1 MFIDAKGKPCPQ
13 PVILAI
19 RALDALQ
26 AGETLQVQV
35 DNEAAVENLKRM
47 ALKKGA
53 AADVKADGSCW
64 IVEIVPAG
72 APAAQSGAGLSG
84 AVATGG
90 AQSGAGLSG
99 AVATGG
105 AQSGAGLSGAVATGG
120 AQRGAALSG
129 AVATGGAQSGAAL
142 SGAVATGGAKS
153 GAALSGG
160 AQSSLSA
167 EEQAQQICA
176 VPARGPVV
184 VAIGSAEMGNGD
196 PKLGKILMKSFLYS
210 LTQLDALPQ
219 TVLFFN
225 GGVRMTTEGSES
237 IEDLKALEAQGVEIL
252 SCGTCL
258 DFYGLKDKLRVGGIT
273 NMYVIA
279 QTMAEAGN
287 VVKI

>member
-47 ALKKGA
+47 AQKKGA

-90 AQSGAGLSG
+90 AQSGA
-99 AVATGG
+99 
-105 AQSGAGLSGAVATGG
+105 
-120 AQRGAALSG
+120 
-129 AVATGGAQSGAAL
+129 
-142 SGAVATGGAKS
+142 
-153 GAALSGG
+153 ALSGG

-176 VPARGPVV
+176 APARGPVV

>member
-26 AGETLQVQV
+26 ASETLQVQV

-47 ALKKGA
+47 AQKKGA

-72 APAAQSGAGLSG
+72 APAAQSGVGLS
-84 AVATGG
+84 GG
-90 AQSGAGLSG
+90 AQSGAGLS
-99 AVATGG
+99 
-105 AQSGAGLSGAVATGG
+105 
-120 AQRGAALSG
+120 
-129 AVATGGAQSGAAL
+129 GGAQSGAAL

>member
-47 ALKKGA
+47 AQKKGA
-53 AADVKADGSCW
+53 AADVKADGSSW

-90 AQSGAGLSG
+90 VQS
-99 AVATGG
+99 
-105 AQSGAGLSGAVATGG
+105 
-120 AQRGAALSG
+120 GAALS
-129 AVATGGAQSGAAL
+129 GGAQSGAAL
-142 SGAVATGGAKS
+142 SN
-153 GAALSGG
+153 G

-225 GGVRMTTEGSES
+225 GGVRMTAEGSES

>member
-47 ALKKGA
+47 AQKKGA
-53 AADVKADGSCW
+53 AADVKADGSSW

-90 AQSGAGLSG
+90 VQS
-99 AVATGG
+99 
-105 AQSGAGLSGAVATGG
+105 
-120 AQRGAALSG
+120 GAALS
-129 AVATGGAQSGAAL
+129 GGAQSGAAL
-142 SGAVATGGAKS
+142 SN
-153 GAALSGG
+153 G

-196 PKLGKILMKSFLYS
+196 PKLLMKRFLYS

>member
-47 ALKKGA
+47 AQKKGA

-90 AQSGAGLSG
+90 AQSDAG
-99 AVATGG
+99 
-105 AQSGAGLSGAVATGG
+105 
-120 AQRGAALSG
+120 
-129 AVATGGAQSGAAL
+129 L

>member
-99 AVATGG
+99 G
-105 AQSGAGLSGAVATGG
+105 
-120 AQRGAALSG
+120 
-129 AVATGGAQSGAAL
+129 
-142 SGAVATGGAKS
+142 VATGGAKS

-219 TVLFFN
+219 TMLFFN

>member
-47 ALKKGA
+47 AQKKGA

-90 AQSGAGLSG
+90 AQSGA
-99 AVATGG
+99 
-105 AQSGAGLSGAVATGG
+105 
-120 AQRGAALSG
+120 
-129 AVATGGAQSGAAL
+129 
-142 SGAVATGGAKS
+142 
-153 GAALSGG
+153 ALSGG

-167 EEQAQQICA
+167 EEQAQQICG
-176 VPARGPVV
+176 VPTRGPVV

>member
-90 AQSGAGLSG
+90 AQSGA
-99 AVATGG
+99 
-105 AQSGAGLSGAVATGG
+105 
-120 AQRGAALSG
+120 
-129 AVATGGAQSGAAL
+129 
-142 SGAVATGGAKS
+142 
-153 GAALSGG
+153 ALSGG

-167 EEQAQQICA
+167 EEQAQQICG

-184 VAIGSAEMGNGD
+184 VAIGSTEMGNGD